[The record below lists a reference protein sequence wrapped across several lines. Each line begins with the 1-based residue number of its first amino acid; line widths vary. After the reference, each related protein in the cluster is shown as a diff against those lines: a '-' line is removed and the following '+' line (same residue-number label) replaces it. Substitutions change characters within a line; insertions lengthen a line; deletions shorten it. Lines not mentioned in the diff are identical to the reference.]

1 MINIDKWIKGA
12 YIYDPEQYCVGI
24 ITDVSKKC
32 NTITVDC
39 SDRDRVRYYC
49 FSVEVSKRL
58 RIISE
63 REFIDYLKFNYKH
76 IKNDFKGLV
85 K

>member
-1 MINIDKWIKGA
+1 MIDQCKKKL
-12 YIYDPEQYCVGI
+12 YIYDHEQYCVGI
-24 ITDVSKKC
+24 ITNVSKKH
-32 NTITVDC
+32 NTIAVDC

-63 REFIDYLKFNYKH
+63 REFINYLKFNYKH
-76 IKNDFKGLV
+76 IKNDFKELV